1 MPVNLVQYRGAVGN
15 FHNRKCFNTK
25 VVNKV
30 FGHRYWMPT
39 NSGTVF
45 LLLLITLC
53 AVLHKSSKT
62 SKNISVG
69 ILLFII
75 LLNLEL
81 PFLSILIMLC
91 SDVEINPGLK
101 TISQQGFSIC
111 HWNLNSII
119 AHNFAKIFLLKAY
132 VATHKFDIICLPET
146 YLDSSIP
153 TNNDNLDIGGYN
165 LLRSDHP
172 SITKRGGVCIY
183 YKNYLPLRV
192 ININYLNECIVF
204 DIKLGYKIGSFLVLY
219 RSPSQSSDEFESFS
233 KNLELTLDRVM
244 KNTPY
249 MMVLL
254 GDFHAKC
261 TNWYK
266 HDKTNFEGIAIEN
279 ISSQCG
285 LDQVINEP
293 THILENFLSCIDL
306 IFTSQ
311 PNLITESG
319 VHPSLHPNCHHQV
332 IYAKFNLKV
341 YYPPPYERDVWHHKE
356 AGTDLIR
363 RSIEIFNW
371 DRAFKNSDVNDM
383 VDIFPKTIYNILSNF
398 IPHQTITIDDKDPPW
413 FNTNIKSL
421 PQEKNKIYKNFR
433 KDRNYTQLLRK
444 LEHLQNRLNNSI
456 DSSKHNYYL
465 RMANK
470 LNSIQ
475 KSSKAY
481 WSLLKSFLNNKKIPV
496 IPPILHNNALVTD
509 FKKKAELFNSHF
521 ANQCTS
527 INNNSTLPVNVQY
540 LTEKRLFSFD
550 FSEDDIMKVIQKL
563 DPNKAH
569 GQDNIS
575 IRMIKICG
583 KSICIPLRK
592 IFEECLR
599 TGTFPLEW
607 KKGNV
612 VPIFKKVDKEI
623 YKNYRPVSLQ
633 PIFGKILERLIFE
646 EMFPFFIENK
656 LIAAN

>member
-1 MPVNLVQYRGAVGN
+1 MPVNLAQYRGAVGN
-15 FHNRKCFNTK
+15 FHNRKFFNRK
-25 VVNKV
+25 FVNKV

-39 NSGTVF
+39 NSGTVL
-45 LLLLITLC
+45 LLLLITMC

-69 ILLFII
+69 VLLFNI
-75 LLNLEL
+75 LLNLKF

-91 SDVEINPGLK
+91 GDVEINPGPK

-132 VATHKFDIICLPET
+132 VAIHKFDIICLSET

-153 TNNDNLDIGGYN
+153 TNNDNLDIEGHN
-165 LLRSDHP
+165 LLRSDHL
-172 SITKRGGVCIY
+172 SNTKHGGVCIY

-204 DIKLGYKIGSFLVLY
+204 YIKLGDKIFSFVVLY
-219 RSPSQSSDEFESFS
+219 RSLSQSSDEFESFS

-254 GDFHAKC
+254 GDFNAKC

-285 LDQVINEP
+285 LYQVINEP
-293 THILENFLSCIDL
+293 THILENSSSCIDL

-332 IYAKFNLKV
+332 IYTKFNLKV
-341 YYPPPYERDVWHHKE
+341 YYPPPHEREVWHYKE
-356 AGTDLIR
+356 VDTDLIR
-363 RSIEIFNW
+363 RSTEKFNW
-371 DRAFKNSDVNDM
+371 DRAFKNSNVNDM
-383 VDIFPKTIYNILSNF
+383 VDICTKTIYNILSNF
-398 IPHQTITIDDKDPPW
+398 IPHQKITIDDKDPPW
-413 FNTNIKSL
+413 FNTKIKSL
-421 PQEKNKIYKNFR
+421 LQEKNKIYKNFR
-433 KDRNYTQLLRK
+433 KDRNNTQLLRK
-444 LEHLQNRLNNSI
+444 LEHLQNRLNNSV

-470 LNSIQ
+470 IKQYSKKFKSI
-475 KSSKAY
+475 
-481 WSLLKSFLNNKKIPV
+481 
-496 IPPILHNNALVTD
+496 LVS
-509 FKKKAELFNSHF
+509 FKKFHK
-521 ANQCTS
+521 
-527 INNNSTLPVNVQY
+527 
-540 LTEKRLFSFD
+540 
-550 FSEDDIMKVIQKL
+550 
-563 DPNKAH
+563 
-569 GQDNIS
+569 
-575 IRMIKICG
+575 
-583 KSICIPLRK
+583 
-592 IFEECLR
+592 
-599 TGTFPLEW
+599 
-607 KKGNV
+607 
-612 VPIFKKVDKEI
+612 
-623 YKNYRPVSLQ
+623 
-633 PIFGKILERLIFE
+633 
-646 EMFPFFIENK
+646 
-656 LIAAN
+656 